1 MIRNLEALR
10 ALAAWM
16 VVAHH
21 LRDHLGR
28 VWTPLGET
36 LVFAAGVDVFF
47 VLSGV
52 VMVVSTEG
60 RSMTPVAFWGRRLA
74 RVAPL
79 YWLVT
84 LALLTTL
91 ALGLS
96 PVGIREWSAG
106 DAAASFLFWPDMRSD
121 GFPGPLLAV
130 GWTLTYE
137 AGFYALFGLCLLAGA
152 RAGRLAVA
160 ALVLTAIVGLTAG
173 EGAPYALRV
182 WTAPLMLEF
191 AAGVAI
197 GLWRR
202 RSGSGADGAWPLCL
216 AIAAVAVIAG
226 GEVIRSVAPGGQ
238 LIAPDSAGATWR
250 VLCFGAPAALLV
262 IAALMA
268 ERSARLASWAWVQR
282 QGAASYAVYLLHLPL
297 IQVTEKSAGA
307 AVILLAPP
315 LIAFAALVVHDRIER
330 PLTRALRKALE
341 PRTAPSLLP
350 LPSKGEAPGRRGAAQ
365 QRPKSS
371 SRRMMSSS
379 SR

>member
-21 LRDHLGR
+21 LRDHLGQ
-28 VWTPLGET
+28 VWAPLGET

-52 VMVVSTEG
+52 VMVVSTDG
-60 RSMTPVAFWGRRLA
+60 RGMTPGAFWARRLA
-74 RVAPL
+74 RIAPL
-79 YWLVT
+79 YWLAT
-84 LALLTTL
+84 LALLAGL
-91 ALGLS
+91 SLGLS
-96 PVGIREWSAG
+96 PVGIKEWTAG
-106 DAAASFLFWPDMRSD
+106 DAVASFLFWPDMRSD

-137 AGFYALFGLCLLAGA
+137 AGFYALFGLCQLAGA

-160 ALVLTAIVGLTAG
+160 VLVLAAITGLIVE
-173 EGAPYALRV
+173 EGALYAFRV

-197 GLWRR
+197 GHWWRHG
-202 RSGSGADGAWPLCL
+202 GSSADGVWPLCI
-216 AIAAVAVIAG
+216 AIAAVTVVLG
-226 GEVIRSVAPGGQ
+226 GEVVRANAPDGE
-238 LIAPDSAGATWR
+238 LIAPGSPGATWR
-250 VLCFGAPAALLV
+250 VLCFGAPAAVLV

-268 ERSARLASWAWVQR
+268 ERRSRVASWAWVQR

-297 IQVTEKSAGA
+297 IQVMEKSAGGTA
-307 AVILLAPP
+307 ILIAPP
-315 LIAFAALVVHDRIER
+315 LIALAALVVHDRVER
-330 PLTRALRKALE
+330 PLTRALRRVFGRSAASPLLRRE
-341 PRTAPSLLP
+341 GAPS
-350 LPSKGEAPGRRGAAQ
+350 RRRADQ

>member
-60 RSMTPVAFWGRRLA
+60 RGMTPGAFWARRLA

-160 ALVLTAIVGLTAG
+160 VLVLAAITGLIVE
-173 EGAPYALRV
+173 EGAPYAFRV

-197 GLWRR
+197 GLWWRHR
-202 RSGSGADGAWPLCL
+202 GSGAEGVWSLYI
-216 AIAAVAVIAG
+216 AIAAVGVVLG
-226 GEVIRSVAPGGQ
+226 GEVVRAV
-238 LIAPDSAGATWR
+238 APDSELIESGSPGATWR
-250 VLCFGAPAALLV
+250 VLCYGAPAAVLV

-268 ERSARLASWAWVQR
+268 ERRGRVASWVWVQR

-297 IQVTEKSAGA
+297 IQVIEKSAGGA
-307 AVILLAPP
+307 AILLAPP
-315 LIAFAALVVHDRIER
+315 LIALAGLVVHDRVER
-330 PLTRALRKALE
+330 PLTQALRTVLD
-341 PRTAPSLLP
+341 
-350 LPSKGEAPGRRGAAQ
+350 RRAAQ